1 MGDPRVNPAATGQLA
16 AVNDADTTCI
26 GTRWDEPTGQLAP
39 AGPSTKLDSVSRERP
54 DDGQLMLRYG
64 AGDAAAFEE
73 LYARHRGP
81 LWRFVLRNLRDETLT
96 ADVFQEIWARVIAHR
111 QRYAPTAKFTTWL
124 YRIAHNCCVDHWRR
138 TNRALRLEHPAGDDL
153 IVSIADE
160 QLPGPAEEA
169 ESADRGQALL
179 AAVGRLPEEQ
189 RTAFLMYAEAGLG
202 LAEIAAATGVGVE
215 TAKSRLRYASARLR
229 AALDEGWLRGET

>member
-1 MGDPRVNPAATGQLA
+1 MNDP
-16 AVNDADTTCI
+16 DTTCI
-26 GTRWDEPTGQLAP
+26 GTRWDELRGQLAP
-39 AGPSTKLDSVSRERP
+39 AGPSTKLDRVSRERP

-64 AGDAAAFEE
+64 AGDVTAFEE

-81 LWRFVLRNLRDETLT
+81 LWRFVLRNLRDETVT

-111 QRYAPTAKFTTWL
+111 HRYVPTAKFTTWL

-138 TNRALRLEHPAGDDL
+138 TNRALRLEHPASDDV

-160 QLPGPAEEA
+160 QLPGPAVEA
-169 ESADRGQALL
+169 ENAGRAQALL

-189 RTAFLMYAEAGLG
+189 RTAFLMYVEAGLG

-229 AALDEGWLRGET
+229 TALDEGRLRGKT